1 MVMGERASAST
12 SPVLELRGVSKSF
25 QGTKEGT
32 LQTLIPIVAGRHW
45 PLGRPVRPN
54 SPGGGSASRVSQVEP
69 AARAR
74 GDISLEVSTRTFS
87 DRRPRSR
94 SP

>member
-32 LQTLIPIVAGRHW
+32 LQTLIPIVVGRHW
-45 PLGRPVRPN
+45 PRCPCIRQLSRRRKRF
-54 SPGGGSASRVSQVEP
+54 SRQPG
-69 AARAR
+69 
-74 GDISLEVSTRTFS
+74 
-87 DRRPRSR
+87 
-94 SP
+94 